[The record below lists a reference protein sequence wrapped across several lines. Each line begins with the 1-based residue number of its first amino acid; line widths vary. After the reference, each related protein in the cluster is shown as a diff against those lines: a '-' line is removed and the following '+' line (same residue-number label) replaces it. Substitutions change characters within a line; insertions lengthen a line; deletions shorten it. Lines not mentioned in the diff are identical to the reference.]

1 MLLRKKYKIGKV
13 LDKLCNDDMFTS
25 RFEVYVS
32 FPMFYAE
39 QAQEL
44 AVKQNMCKIGSH
56 NVAAWISYEGKKT
69 PAQQVNDTSN
79 PATIGY
85 IGLINKATLEADLKD
100 YLDHAICKRDMHKEG
115 DTMKEYLFPEE
126 IEHVQETMT
135 YKLAVQFRHR
145 NKGTAQALFQIGG
158 FI

>member
-39 QAQEL
+39 VAQEL
-44 AVKQNMCKIGSH
+44 AVKLNMCKSGTH
-56 NVAAWISYEGKKT
+56 NVAAWVST

-100 YLDHAICKRDMHKEG
+100 YLDHAICKRDMCKEG
-115 DTMKEYLFPEE
+115 DSMEEYLYPKE
-126 IEHVQETMT
+126 IEHVKGTMT
-135 YKLAVQFRHR
+135 YKLAVKFRST
-145 NKGTAQALFQIGG
+145 NAGTAHALFQIGG